1 MINNYMMYKNLST
14 LDLHGCNRY
23 DSIIK
28 LKEFINDNYKLNNKL
43 LIIIHGKG
51 TGTLKEEVHKYLK
64 INKLVKDYKIDIFN
78 EGSTIVELI

>member
-1 MINNYMMYKNLST
+1 MYKNLPT
-14 LDLHGCNRY
+14 LDLHGCDRY
-23 DSIIK
+23 DSGIK
-28 LKEFINDNYKLNNKL
+28 VKEFINDNYKLNNKL

-51 TGTLKEEVHKYLK
+51 TGTLKEEVHKHLK

>member
-1 MINNYMMYKNLST
+1 MINNYMMYKNLPT

-23 DSIIK
+23 DSAIK
-28 LKEFINDNYKLNNKL
+28 VKEFINDNYKLNNKL